1 MKILV
6 SYSSKWS
13 AEFADPITHKNKV
26 VSLAALNE
34 NPNKL
39 DVILDENDT
48 YETTMLKIG
57 NAYNNFVYKTISKNT
72 VLGIISRLIGEVRYL
87 DKIDPKED
95 HPINKIMDKV
105 SFNLHDRELYNEII
119 SLAKPITKVQSNG
132 GGLINSSKSN
142 FLLLSD
148 NDYSKII
155 FSLFNLKTL
164 EDIDSF
170 VSFIEKNPTKKELLD
185 FINDNKYSYND
196 KIELYQFVKN
206 HNDHASLFNNIDK
219 NYVKYKKYQS
229 EIFKGNPVDED
240 KVVTLDEDL
249 SYYITLL
256 DRIALYTGKNIDS
269 DGKYNAYSELGP
281 VNDKNSAAVLNII
294 GLLYYFV
301 IAWTIKGGNKQDID
315 ESLINKNGNIAGIAT
330 NSGKITVKDFYGF
343 VSPRKLSWSMP
354 YMFDSKYLKKKEAK
368 QFNQSN
374 TTLGVGKES
383 GVLEIIIDIP
393 TDEAVILHDQIK
405 AAAVS
410 TFHVGKK
417 GLAYVKG
424 IEINE

>member
-26 VSLAALNE
+26 VSLKTLSEHSNKIDVVLN
-34 NPNKL
+34 
-39 DVILDENDT
+39 ENDT
-48 YETTMLKIG
+48 YETTMLKISDV
-57 NAYNNFVYKTISKNT
+57 YNNFVYKTISKNT
-72 VLGIISRLIGEVRYL
+72 VLGIISRLIGEVRHL

-105 SFNLHDRELYNEII
+105 SFNLHDRELYNEIVFL
-119 SLAKPITKVQSNG
+119 SKPIKDVQG
-132 GGLINSSKSN
+132 GGCGIINNNKSD
-142 FLLLSD
+142 FILL
-148 NDYSKII
+148 NNNEYSHII

-170 VSFIEKNPTKKELLD
+170 VSFIENNPTKKELLN
-185 FINDNKYSYND
+185 FIKNNKYSYNN
-196 KIELYQFVKN
+196 KIGLYQFLKN
-206 HNDHASLFNNIDK
+206 HNDHTLLFNNIDK
-219 NYVKYKKYQS
+219 NYVKYKKYKN
-229 EIFKGNPVDED
+229 EIFKGNPIDED
-240 KVVTLDEDL
+240 KVVTLDEGL

-269 DGKYNAYSELGP
+269 DGKYNSHSKLGP
-281 VNDKNSAAVLNII
+281 INDKNMGSINII
-294 GLLYYFV
+294 GLLYYLV
-301 IAWTIKGGNKQDID
+301 ISWFIKCGMKSEIEGV
-315 ESLINKNGNIAGIAT
+315 LINENGNIAGIAT
-330 NSGKITVKDFYGF
+330 NSGKITIKDFYNF
-343 VSPRKLSWSMP
+343 VSNKKRSWSMP

>member
-26 VSLAALNE
+26 VSLAALSD

-48 YETTMLKIG
+48 YESTMLKIG
-57 NAYNNFVYKTISKNT
+57 EAYKNFTYKSISKNT

-87 DKIDPKED
+87 DKIDPRED
-95 HPINKIMDKV
+95 HPINKIIDKV
-105 SFNLHDRELYNEII
+105 SFNLYDRELYNEII
-119 SLAKPITKVQSNG
+119 SLSKPVTKVQSNG

-148 NDYSKII
+148 NEYSKII

-164 EDIDSF
+164 EDIDIF
-170 VSFIEKNPTKKELLD
+170 VSFIEKNPTKGQLLD
-185 FINDNKYSYND
+185 FLKNNKYIYKE
-196 KIELYQFVKN
+196 KIELYQFIKN

-229 EIFKGNPVDED
+229 EIFKGNSVEDD
-240 KVVTLDEDL
+240 KVVILDESL

-281 VNDKNSAAVLNII
+281 INDLNSKAVLNII
-294 GLLYYFV
+294 GLLYYFIISWIV
-301 IAWTIKGGNKQDID
+301 KCENKSDIED
-315 ESLINKNGNIAGIAT
+315 SLINKNGNIPGIAT

-343 VSPRKLSWSMP
+343 VSPKKLSWSMP

-374 TTLGVGKES
+374 TTLGVGKEC
-383 GVLEIIIDIP
+383 GLLEIIIDIP
-393 TDEAVILHDQIK
+393 QEEAVILHNQIK